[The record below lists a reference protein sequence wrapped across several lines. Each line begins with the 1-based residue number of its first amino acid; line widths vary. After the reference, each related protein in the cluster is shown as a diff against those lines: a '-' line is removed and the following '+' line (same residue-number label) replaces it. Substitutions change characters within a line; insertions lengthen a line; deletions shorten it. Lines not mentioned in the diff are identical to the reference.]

1 MNVRVR
7 RRRRPTA
14 ARRRPEEPTGPKT
27 FSIWSF
33 AAVFAVLGLLG
44 LGWLL
49 WGPQPED
56 GSVELHVPQ
65 TLPEE
70 TAAPTPPRRRSGSP
84 TTEPTGMAGLI
95 PGTTSPT
102 TSVPS
107 APATRPTLP
116 NGSPAPEG
124 VTEVVA
130 EGDTVRLRFVGP
142 AGLPQGWAA
151 RVAPTVVSPVAGDRG
166 LQLRIGCAASPSERL
181 VEVAIT
187 EGDTAITV
195 AVAVVSPP
203 EGPPCADGSDTVLE
217 VPLRGPVAGRTLV
230 AVPPGTDIASALGSG

>member
-1 MNVRVR
+1 M
-7 RRRRPTA
+7 
-14 ARRRPEEPTGPKT
+14 
-27 FSIWSF
+27 
-33 AAVFAVLGLLG
+33 
-44 LGWLL
+44 
-49 WGPQPED
+49 
-56 GSVELHVPQ
+56 
-65 TLPEE
+65 
-70 TAAPTPPRRRSGSP
+70 
-84 TTEPTGMAGLI
+84 
-95 PGTTSPT
+95 
-102 TSVPS
+102 
-107 APATRPTLP
+107 
-116 NGSPAPEG
+116 
-124 VTEVVA
+124 TEVVA